1 MESIWCSN
9 KQVEDKS
16 GGKEDSC
23 VDPKDFEATD
33 DTKVSGY
40 PNEVGLDDDDDDG
53 VAEETKVI
61 PTISYYVKLP
71 LRCESY
77 YSPHLYE
84 KYLISKD
91 CGLGGRGGN

>member
-1 MESIWCSN
+1 MLYFIKTEVTGDGESLESIWCSN

-16 GGKEDSC
+16 GGKDDSC

-40 PNEVGLDDDDDDG
+40 PNEVALDDGDG

-61 PTISYYVKLP
+61 PTISYYMKLP
-71 LRCESY
+71 LLQIILLTSFV
-77 YSPHLYE
+77 
-84 KYLISKD
+84 
-91 CGLGGRGGN
+91 

>member
-1 MESIWCSN
+1 MLYFIKTRVTGDGESLESIWCSN

-16 GGKEDSC
+16 GGKDDSC

-40 PNEVGLDDDDDDG
+40 PSEVALDDGDD

-61 PTISYYVKLP
+61 PTISYYMKLP
-71 LRCESY
+71 LLRII
-77 YSPHLYE
+77 L
-84 KYLISKD
+84 LT
-91 CGLGGRGGN
+91 LFV